1 MAVVNFIR
9 RPHTTAI
16 FFFMSTTSSINRMNG
31 MRGKTPRMNNTAK
44 KRMKKRKISGG
55 KQQSIKS
62 MMIKRADPERSH
74 PPQKR
79 QKTSS
84 STFSRVEKKSH
95 GDHVLDRP
103 ENYIGTV
110 DKTKRSEFL
119 ATIGEDGK
127 LVFSNKEIEVIP
139 ALLQIVDEILVNA
152 IDHQRNSMKTKYP
165 VKNVTMDFD
174 KTTGKITIQ
183 NDGNG
188 IPIEKKGDEYIGEL
202 CFGHLLT
209 SSNYNDKEE
218 RLVGGRNGFGAG
230 LTNIWSKE
238 FLLETVWIHPE
249 NGNAQQYKQKW
260 SNNMKNKGKP
270 KIKDDKRKN
279 GYTKVSF
286 VPDYERFGIQ
296 TSFFPTFESLLL
308 RRLCD
313 MAATTMLN
321 VKYNKKK
328 INLKQGRGMS
338 SLAGYGCLI
347 GNTTNVTHTVLG
359 ERWECVV
366 LTKPDVE
373 EWPPIPSFVN
383 GVRCDEKGPFCEV
396 AEEKFIAALREKVK
410 KQTKVELKKSE
421 IMKHV
426 GVVVNALIKNPRFSS
441 QTKDKCTTK
450 RSDLG
455 SSPVWKPKDLKK
467 AVNAVYP
474 VIEEVA
480 YAKINKKARRMVGAV
495 KGSRLVIPKYEGAKK
510 AGTKHESI
518 KCSLVLTEG
527 DSAKALA
534 TQGFSVT
541 GRKYFG
547 VFPLKGKLLN
557 TRKEK
562 NPNKIIKNAE
572 IQNLMQI
579 VGLQPGV
586 KADRNKLRYGRIII
600 FTDQDVDGSHI
611 KGLVLSFLHLQW
623 PETLTWK
630 DFVTVF
636 HTPIIVA
643 KWGRGQKKMFFTK
656 PEFDQWK
663 ENEGRTLRFTSKYY
677 KGLAT
682 SNKTEAKE
690 YFSNL
695 ERHLIAFNHET
706 NPEEVSSAIN
716 IAFSDDNQYKT
727 QRKELVRQ
735 KSEMLVDRVTTI
747 PDFVT
752 RELKLFW
759 DDANHRS
766 IPHAIDG
773 LKESQRKVL
782 FSLRKKNCRSENAE
796 LRVAQLAAYTSEH
809 TSYEH
814 GEASLNDAIT
824 KMGQTYMGSNN
835 VNLLYP
841 SGMFG
846 TRLGEKDYGSPRY
859 IHTYLAKLSDYIFP
873 PANDC
878 ALNFLQDENN
888 KSIEPEFYVPV
899 IPFALVNGIKGMGVG
914 VSVDI
919 CPYNPMDI
927 LNKTRECIE
936 KHGMEPFDLVPWFR
950 GFKGRIFLKKEKSYE
965 VNGVLEKLSNT
976 KLRIT
981 ELIPGVCLEKY
992 KTFLENL
999 EMVRNVYS
1007 NGDDVNIDLE
1017 VIGQFENETQP
1028 TLMKK
1033 LHLIS
1038 SLSTNNMHALYK
1050 QSDSLFGKFTVHDIV
1065 VTHYQQ
1071 ALKTYETRKAH
1082 EVACLE
1088 RDIQEKMEKAYFI
1101 KGWVDGIIQPG
1112 RGSKFKVIEWMATG
1126 NYTSGDEFKSLRRL
1140 PNEQLFADKI
1150 AELNQAMAVVN
1161 QSLRALQQTR
1171 PVDIWKQDLDAFE
1184 REYKKQYS

>member
-1 MAVVNFIR
+1 M
-9 RPHTTAI
+9 
-16 FFFMSTTSSINRMNG
+16 
-31 MRGKTPRMNNTAK
+31 KKLLK
-44 KRMKKRKISGG
+44 KRLIKKKKTSGG
-55 KQQSIKS
+55 KQKSIKD
-62 MMIKRADPERSH
+62 MMIKRADPEKSQLA
-74 PPQKR
+74 PKR

-119 ATIGEDGK
+119 TAIDDDGK
-127 LVFSNKEIEVIP
+127 VLFSTQTIEVIP
-139 ALLQIVDEILVNA
+139 ALLQIVDEILVNT
-152 IDHQRNSMKTKYP
+152 IDHQRNSMKTKFP
-165 VKNVTMDFD
+165 VKNVTMCFD
-174 KTTGKITIQ
+174 KETGKITIQ

-188 IPIEKKGDEYIGEL
+188 IPIEKKGDEWTPEL
-202 CFGHLLT
+202 CVGHLLT

-230 LTNIWSKE
+230 LTNIWSTE
-238 FLLETVWIHPE
+238 FSLETVWIHPE
-249 NGNAQQYKQKW
+249 NGNVQMYKQKW
-260 SNNMKNKGKP
+260 SNNMKKKGKP

-279 GYTKVSF
+279 GYTKISF
-286 VPDYERFGIQ
+286 VPDYDRFGIQ
-296 TSFFPTFESLLL
+296 KTFFSTFECLLL

-313 MAATTMLN
+313 VAATTMLN

-328 INLKQGRGMS
+328 INLKQDFGRGIS
-338 SLAGYGCLI
+338 SFTAYGCLV
-347 GNTTNVTHTVLG
+347 GNTNNVTHINLG
-359 ERWECVV
+359 ERWECLV
-366 LTKPDVE
+366 LVKPDVE

-396 AEEKFIAALREKVK
+396 VEEKFIAALREKVK

-426 GVVVNALIKNPRFSS
+426 GIVVNALIKNPRFSS

-455 SSPVWKPKDLKK
+455 SSPIWKAKDLKK
-467 AVNAVYP
+467 AVNAVFP
-474 VIEEVA
+474 VVQEVA

-510 AGTKHESI
+510 AGTKNESI

-656 PEFDQWK
+656 PEFDEWK
-663 ENEGRTLRFTSKYY
+663 ENEGRSLRFTSKYY

-716 IAFSDDNQYKT
+716 VAFSDDNQYKT
-727 QRKELVRQ
+727 KRKELVRQ
-735 KSEMLVDRVTTI
+735 KSELLVDRVTTI
-747 PDFVT
+747 PDFVNK
-752 RELKLFW
+752 ELKLFW
-759 DDANHRS
+759 DDANLRS
-766 IPHAIDG
+766 IPSLFDG
-773 LKESQRKVL
+773 LKESQRKI
-782 FSLRKKNCRSENAE
+782 FYALRKKNCRSENVE
-796 LRVAQLAAYTSEH
+796 LRVAQLSAYTSEH

-814 GEASLNDAIT
+814 GEASLNAAIT
-824 KMGQTYMGSNN
+824 KMGQTYLGSNN
-835 VNLLYP
+835 INLLYP

-859 IHTYLAKLSDYIFP
+859 IHTYLANLSDYIFP

-888 KSIEPEFYVPV
+888 KGIEPEFYVPV
-899 IPFALVNGIKGMGVG
+899 IPFALVNGISGMGVG

-919 CPYNPMDI
+919 CPYNPLDI
-927 LNKTRECIE
+927 LNKTRECIAN
-936 KHGMEPFDLVPWFR
+936 HGQMEPFDLVPWYR
-950 GFKGRIFLKKEKSYE
+950 GFKGRIFFKKAGSYE
-965 VNGVLEKLSNT
+965 VNGVVEKLSNA
-976 KLRIT
+976 KIRIT

-1007 NGDDVNIDLE
+1007 NGDDENIDLE
-1017 VIGQFENETQP
+1017 VVGQFDNETQF
-1028 TLMKK
+1028 TLLKK

-1050 QSDSLFGKFTVHDIV
+1050 QSDSLFGKFTVKDIV
-1065 VTHYQQ
+1065 VIHYQK
-1071 ALKTYETRKAH
+1071 ALETYTKRKAY

-1088 RDIQEKMEKAYFI
+1088 SDIQEKMEKAYFI
-1101 KGWVDGIIQPG
+1101 KGWVDGIIRPG
-1112 RGSKFKVIEWMATG
+1112 RGSKIQVIEWMATG
-1126 NYTSGDEFKSLRRL
+1126 NYSSSDEFKSLRRL

-1150 AELNQAMAVVN
+1150 AELNREMEECKN
-1161 QSLRALQQTR
+1161 SLQLLKDTQ

-1184 REYKKQYS
+1184 VEYKKQYIIL

>member
-1 MAVVNFIR
+1 MNV
-9 RPHTTAI
+9 
-16 FFFMSTTSSINRMNG
+16 MSI
-31 MRGKTPRMNNTAK
+31 K
-44 KRMKKRKISGG
+44 KRVIIKKKRTSGS
-55 KQQSIKS
+55 KQKSIKD
-62 MMIKRADPERSH
+62 MMMKREDQDRKEPVA
-74 PPQKR
+74 KR

-95 GDHVLDRP
+95 DDHVLDRP

-119 ATIGEDGK
+119 ATVAEDGK
-127 LVFSNKEIEVIP
+127 VLFSTKIVNVVP
-139 ALLQIVDEILVNA
+139 ALLQIVDEIVVNT
-152 IDHQRNSMKTKYP
+152 IDHQRNSLKTKFP
-165 VKNVTMDFD
+165 VKNVTMSFD
-174 KTTGKITIQ
+174 KETGKIMIQ

-188 IPIEKKGDEYIGEL
+188 IPIEKKGDEWTPEL
-202 CFGHLLT
+202 CVGHLLT

-230 LTNIWSKE
+230 LTNIWSTE
-238 FLLETVWIHPE
+238 FSLETVWIHPE
-249 NGNAQQYKQKW
+249 NGKVQMYKQKW
-260 SNNMKNKGKP
+260 SNNMKKKGKP

-279 GYTKVSF
+279 GYTKISF
-286 VPDYERFGIQ
+286 VPDYDRFGIQ
-296 TSFFPTFESLLL
+296 KTFFPTFECLLL

-313 MAATTMLN
+313 VAATTTLN
-321 VKYNKKK
+321 VKYNNKK
-328 INLKQGRGMS
+328 IILKQGFGRGVS
-338 SLAGYGCLI
+338 SLTAYGCLV
-347 GNTTNVTHTVLG
+347 GNTNNATHVDLG
-359 ERWECVV
+359 ERWECLV
-366 LTKPDVE
+366 LVKPDVE

-396 AEEKFIAALREKVK
+396 VEEKFIAALREKVK
-410 KQTKVELKKSE
+410 KQTKVDLKKSE

-426 GVVVNALIKNPRFSS
+426 GIVVNALIKNPRFSS

-455 SSPVWKPKDLKK
+455 SSPVWKSKDLKK
-467 AVNAVYP
+467 AVNAVFP
-474 VIEEVA
+474 VVEEVA

-510 AGTKHESI
+510 AGTKNESI
-518 KCSLVLTEG
+518 KCSLLLTEG

-611 KGLVLSFLHLQW
+611 KGLVLSFLHHQW

-663 ENEGRTLRFTSKYY
+663 ENEGQHLRFTTKYY

-682 SNKTEAKE
+682 SNKKEAKE

-695 ERHLIAFNHET
+695 ERHLIAFDHET
-706 NPEEVSSAIN
+706 SPEEVSSAIN
-716 IAFSDDNQYKT
+716 IAFSDDNEYKN

-735 KSEMLVDRVTTI
+735 KTERLVDRVTTI
-747 PDFVT
+747 PDFVNK
-752 RELKLFW
+752 ELKLFW

-766 IPHAIDG
+766 IASIFDG
-773 LKESQRKVL
+773 LKESQRKI
-782 FSLRKKNCRSENAE
+782 FYALRKKNCRSENVE

-824 KMGQTYMGSNN
+824 KMGQTYLGSNN
-835 VNLLYP
+835 INLLYP

-878 ALNFLQDENN
+878 ALNFLKDENG
-888 KSIEPEFYVPV
+888 KGIEPEFYVPV

-919 CPYNPMDI
+919 CPYDPLDI
-927 LNKTRECIE
+927 LKKTRECILNN
-936 KHGMEPFDLVPWFR
+936 GQMEPFDFVPWYR
-950 GFKGRIFLKKEKSYE
+950 GFKGRIFFKKEGSYE
-965 VNGVLEKLSNT
+965 VNGVVEKLSNT
-976 KLRIT
+976 KIRIT
-981 ELIPGVCLEKY
+981 EIIPGVSLEKY

-999 EMVRNVYS
+999 DMVRNVYS
-1007 NGDDVNIDLE
+1007 NGDDENIDLE
-1017 VIGQFENETQP
+1017 VVGQFDNETQS
-1028 TLMKK
+1028 TLLKK

-1050 QSDSLFGKFTVHDIV
+1050 QSDSLFSKFTVRDIV
-1065 VTHYQQ
+1065 VIHYQK
-1071 ALKTYETRKAH
+1071 ALETYTKRKNH

-1088 RDIQEKMEKAYFI
+1088 SDIQEKMEKAYFI
-1101 KGWVDGIIQPG
+1101 KGWVDGVIQPG
-1112 RGSKFKVIEWMATG
+1112 RGSKNQVIQWMATG
-1126 NYTSGDEFKSLRRL
+1126 NYTSNDEFKNLRRL

-1150 AELNQAMAVVN
+1150 EELNKDMEDCKR
-1161 QSLRALQQTR
+1161 SLQILKDTH
-1171 PVDIWKQDLDAFE
+1171 PVDIWKKDLDAFE
-1184 REYKKQYS
+1184 QEYKKQYL

>member
-1 MAVVNFIR
+1 MFQRKLKMV
-9 RPHTTAI
+9 
-16 FFFMSTTSSINRMNG
+16 
-31 MRGKTPRMNNTAK
+31 K
-44 KRMKKRKISGG
+44 KPTIKRKKILSEG
-55 KQQSIKS
+55 KQKSIKD
-62 MMIKRADPERSH
+62 MMMRRADP
-74 PPQKR
+74 PAAKR
-79 QKTSS
+79 QKNSA

-95 GDHVLDRP
+95 VDHVLDRP

-110 DKTKRSEFL
+110 DKTKRYEFM
-119 ATIGEDGK
+119 ASFCDNGEIA
-127 LVFSNKEIEVIP
+127 FSINHMEVIP

-152 IDHQRNSMKTKYP
+152 IDHHQNSMKTKCP
-165 VKNVTMDFD
+165 VKNVSMEFD
-174 KTTGKITIQ
+174 KETGKITIY

-188 IPIEKKGDEYIGEL
+188 IPIEKKGEEWTPEL
-202 CFGHLLT
+202 CVGHLLT

-230 LTNIWSKE
+230 LANIWSTE
-238 FLLETVWIHPE
+238 FSLETLWVHPE
-249 NGNAQQYKQKW
+249 NGNVQLYKQKW
-260 SNNMKNKGKP
+260 SNNMKIKGKP

-279 GYTKVSF
+279 GFTKISF
-286 VPDYERFGIQ
+286 VPDYDRFGIQ
-296 TSFFPTFESLLL
+296 KTFFDSFECLLL

-313 MAATTMLN
+313 VAATTALN

-328 INLKQGRGMS
+328 IVLKSSTASRS
-338 SLAGYGCLI
+338 TTSLAAYGHLV
-347 GNTTNVTHTVLG
+347 GHTDNATHVKLG
-359 ERWECVV
+359 ERWECLVV
-366 LTKPDVE
+366 IKPDVE

-383 GVRCDEKGPFCEV
+383 GVRCDEKGPFVEIV
-396 AEEKFIAALREKVK
+396 EEKFIAALREKVK
-410 KQTKVELKKSE
+410 KQTKVDLKKSE

-426 GVVVNALIKNPRFSS
+426 GIIVNALVKNPRFSS

-450 RSDLG
+450 RSELG
-455 SSPVWKPKDLKK
+455 STPMWKANDLKK
-467 AVNAVYP
+467 AVRAVFP

-480 YAKINKKARRMVGAV
+480 YAKINKKAKRMVGAV
-495 KGSRLVIPKYEGAKK
+495 KGTRLSIPKYEGAKK

-562 NPNKIIKNAE
+562 NPNKIMKNAE

-611 KGLVLSFLHLQW
+611 KGLVLSFLHYQW

-656 PEFDQWK
+656 PEFDLWK
-663 ENEGRTLRFTSKYY
+663 ENEGRNLRFTSKYY

-682 SNKTEAKE
+682 SNKTEAKD
-690 YFSNL
+690 YFSHL
-695 ERHLIAFNHET
+695 ERHLVPFNHEI
-706 NPEEVSSAIN
+706 NPQEVSSAIN
-716 IAFSDDNQYKT
+716 IAFSDDAQYKDL
-727 QRKELVRQ
+727 RKELVRQ
-735 KSEMLVDRVTTI
+735 KTGLLTDRVSTV
-747 PDFVT
+747 PDFVNK
-752 RELKLFW
+752 ELKLFW

-766 IPHAIDG
+766 IASIFDG
-773 LKESQRKVL
+773 LKESQRKIL
-782 FSLRKKNCRSENAE
+782 FSLRKKNCRSVSSE

-814 GEASLNDAIT
+814 GEESLNKAIT
-824 KMGQTYMGSNN
+824 KMGQTFLGSNN
-835 VNLLYP
+835 INLLFP

-846 TRLGEKDYGSPRY
+846 TRLGDKDYGSPRY
-859 IHTYLAKLSDYIFP
+859 IHTYLTKLSDFIFP

-878 ALNFLQDENN
+878 ALQFLQDENN
-888 KSIEPEFYVPV
+888 KGIEPEFYVPV
-899 IPFALVNGIKGMGVG
+899 IPFALVNGINGVG
-914 VSVDI
+914 VGVRSI
-919 CPYNPMDI
+919 IPPYNPMDI
-927 LNKTRECIE
+927 LQKTKECIAN
-936 KHGMEPFDLVPWFR
+936 GGQMAPFDLVPWFR
-950 GFKGRIFLKKEKSYE
+950 GFKGRIFLKKEGSYE
-965 VNGVLEKLSNT
+965 VHGVVRKISDV
-976 KLRIT
+976 KIHIT
-981 ELIPGVCLEKY
+981 ELIPGVSLEKY
-992 KTFLENL
+992 KLFVENL
-999 EMVRNVYS
+999 DMVRCVYS
-1007 NGDDVNIDLE
+1007 NGDDESIDLE
-1017 VIGQFENETQP
+1017 IIGQFDNETEA

-1038 SLSTNNMHALYK
+1038 SLSTTNMHALYK
-1050 QSDSLFGKFTVHDIV
+1050 QADSLFGKFTVRDIV
-1065 VTHYQQ
+1065 VIHYQK
-1071 ALKTYETRKAH
+1071 ALETYEKRKAY
-1082 EVACLE
+1082 EVDCLE

-1101 KGWVDGIIQPG
+1101 KGWVDGVIQPG
-1112 RGSKFKVIEWMATG
+1112 RGSKAQVVEWMATG
-1126 NYTSGDEFKSLRRL
+1126 NFTSEDEFKSLRRL

-1150 AELNQAMAVVN
+1150 AELHRETEVVN
-1161 QSLRALQQTR
+1161 EKLQMLRDTL
-1171 PVDIWKQDLDAFE
+1171 PVDIWKRDLQAFE
-1184 REYKKQYS
+1184 DEYKKQY